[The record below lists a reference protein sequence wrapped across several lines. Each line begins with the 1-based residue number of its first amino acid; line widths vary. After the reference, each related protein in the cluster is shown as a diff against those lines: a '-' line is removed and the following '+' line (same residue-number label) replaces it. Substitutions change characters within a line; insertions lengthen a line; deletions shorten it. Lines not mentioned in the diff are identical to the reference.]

1 MQQNLS
7 ILKHLTEVF
16 DKKSFYLKFRN
27 IHNKTPLLERGS
39 SGLRLF
45 QKEIP
50 TREFSC
56 EDCWIL
62 IRPPILKN
70 KNMVTKVW
78 SDLKSNSQNDKDLKP
93 SATRPKFHRET
104 IYTK

>member
-27 IHNKTPLLERGS
+27 IHKKTPLLERES

-56 EDCWIL
+56 EDC
-62 IRPPILKN
+62 
-70 KNMVTKVW
+70 
-78 SDLKSNSQNDKDLKP
+78 
-93 SATRPKFHRET
+93 
-104 IYTK
+104 